1 MQDFRF
7 PRDNRLTSSELFQPV
22 FDQPDY
28 RAGLSHF
35 LILARN
41 NGLDRPRLG
50 LVVGRKRARRAVDRA
65 LIKRIARESFRLR
78 TASLAGLDIIVLLR
92 RSPGR
97 PDRSRLRGELEDGW
111 NTLLAKRDQA

>member
-7 PRDNRLTSSELFQPV
+7 PRDNRLTRPELFQPV

-28 RAGLSHF
+28 RAGQPHF
-35 LILARN
+35 LILARE

-65 LIKRIARESFRLR
+65 LIKRVARESFRLR
-78 TASLAGLDIIVLLR
+78 SPALTGLDVIVLLR

-97 PDRSRLRGELEDGW
+97 PDRTRIREELEDGW
-111 NTLLAKRDQA
+111 NKLLAKRAQA